1 MGKNSKNKE
10 LLALMD
16 DYQLFM
22 NAEKEI
28 SMPIRVFE
36 EKPNH
41 PTSLY
46 VAGRVEH
53 TGNLGEI
60 SFDCELR
67 NKRTDNYSFQ
77 LLSSK
82 IKNKLLF
89 RLDQGNGTH
98 RNNYTGIKLQEQS
111 IPTPHFHKYT
121 EDGYLFAYQTEDLKE
136 NSLMNIFEG
145 VKSFCKEANIG
156 QEEGADAKIIIQR
169 KGELPFEE
177 DPDPLNGV
185 KFD

>member
-10 LLALMD
+10 LIALMD
-16 DYQLFM
+16 DYQLFLTT
-22 NAEKEI
+22 EKEI
-28 SMPIRVFE
+28 SMPIKVSE

-46 VAGRVEH
+46 VEGRVEY
-53 TGNLGEI
+53 TGNIGEI
-60 SFDCELR
+60 SYDCELR

-77 LLSSK
+77 LLSNK

-98 RNNYTGIKLQEQS
+98 RNNYPGIKLQEQS

-121 EDGYLFAYQTEDLKE
+121 EDGFLIAYQTDELKE
-136 NSLMNIFEG
+136 NTLMKVFEG
-145 VKSFCKEANIG
+145 VKSFCKEAKIG
-156 QEEGADAKIIIQR
+156 QGEGINAEVIVQNNEEI
-169 KGELPFEE
+169 PFQE
-177 DPDPLNGV
+177 DIDPLNGV
-185 KFD
+185 NFE

>member
-22 NAEKEI
+22 NAEKVI
-28 SMPIRVFE
+28 SMPIRVSE

-46 VAGRVEH
+46 VEGRVEY
-53 TGNLGEI
+53 TGNIGEI
-60 SFDCELR
+60 SYDCELR

-77 LLSSK
+77 LLSNK

-98 RNNYTGIKLQEQS
+98 RNNHPGIKLQEQS
-111 IPTPHFHKYT
+111 VPTPHFHRYI
-121 EDGYLFAYQTEDLKE
+121 EDGYLIAYQTDELKE
-136 NSLMNIFEG
+136 NALMKVFEG
-145 VKSFCKEANIG
+145 VKSFCKEAKIG
-156 QEEGADAKIIIQR
+156 YGEGINAEVILQNNEEIPFQEDI
-169 KGELPFEE
+169 
-177 DPDPLNGV
+177 DPLNGV
-185 KFD
+185 NFE

>member
-1 MGKNSKNKE
+1 MGKNSINKE

-22 NAEKEI
+22 STEKSI
-28 SMPIRVFE
+28 SMPIKVSE

-46 VAGRVEH
+46 VEGRVEY
-53 TGNLGEI
+53 TGNIGEI
-60 SFDCELR
+60 SYDCELR

-77 LLSSK
+77 LLSNK

-98 RNNYTGIKLQEQS
+98 RNNYPGIKLQEQS

-121 EDGYLFAYQTEDLKE
+121 EDGFLIAYQTDDLKE
-136 NSLMNIFEG
+136 NASMNVYEG
-145 VKSFCKEANIG
+145 VKSFCKEAKIV
-156 QEEGADAKIIIQR
+156 EREGIDAKIIIQR
-169 KGELPFEE
+169 QGELPFEE

>member
-1 MGKNSKNKE
+1 MGKNSINKE

-22 NAEKEI
+22 SAEKSI
-28 SMPIRVFE
+28 SMPISVSE

-46 VAGRVEH
+46 VSGKVEY
-53 TGNLGEI
+53 TGNIGEV
-60 SFDCELR
+60 SFDCEMR
-67 NKRTDNYSFQ
+67 NKRTDNYTFQ
-77 LLSSK
+77 LLTDK
-82 IKNKLLF
+82 IKNRLLF

-98 RNNYTGIKLQEQS
+98 RNNIPTIKLQEQS
-111 IPTPHFHKYT
+111 VPTPHFHKYT
-121 EDGYLFAYQTEDLKE
+121 EDGYLFAYQTDDLKE
-136 NSLMNIFEG
+136 NASMNVYEG
-145 VKSFCKEANIG
+145 VKSFCKEAKIG
-156 QEEGADAKIIIQR
+156 EREGIDAKITIQR
-169 KGELPFEE
+169 QGELPFEE